1 MNQNSRTK
9 ETIRNIVDQL
19 IDSDNPY
26 DMTIGEYIY
35 SYFES
40 SYLKIIDPMVEIV
53 IEDHITIQQIES
65 IIYAMKQRT
74 NNTTASEIHDLINK
88 NYGREIV

>member
-26 DMTIGEYIY
+26 DMTISEYVY

-40 SYLKIIDPMVEIV
+40 SYLKIIDPMAEIV